1 MQLYFAHKQL
11 LKSPVFMS
19 PVDFFFHGIQL
30 Q

>member
-19 PVDFFFHGIQL
+19 PVDFCYGIQL

>member
-11 LKSPVFMS
+11 LKSPVLMS
-19 PVDFFFHGIQL
+19 PVDFVHDIQL